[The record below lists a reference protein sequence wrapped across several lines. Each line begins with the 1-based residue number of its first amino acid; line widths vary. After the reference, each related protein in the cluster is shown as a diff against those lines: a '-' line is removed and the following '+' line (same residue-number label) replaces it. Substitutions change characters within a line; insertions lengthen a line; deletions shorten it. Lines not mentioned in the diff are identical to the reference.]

1 MHIHYASD
9 AYKQLIRGGEA
20 SKFVTDYVAYRA
32 EGNKARMKSQIA
44 RINRKLAKRDE
55 KLLTSRGGQPFSD
68 VGDHYVPWS
77 IRSNAVVIHLDLA
90 ELEAELAIDDEA
102 AFEAF
107 EKIEEISDPLAGA
120 LANLEAQ
127 FPGIIKSIRESNSR
141 TLWYEIK
148 DAGRIG
154 LHLPAILR
162 DARKLAKEEQAA

>member
-1 MHIHYASD
+1 
-9 AYKQLIRGGEA
+9 
-20 SKFVTDYVAYRA
+20 
-32 EGNKARMKSQIA
+32 MKSQIA

-68 VGDHYVPWS
+68 VGDHYVID
-77 IRSNAVVIHLDLA
+77 IRSNAVVGIHLDLD
-90 ELEAELAIDDEA
+90 ELEAELAIDNEA

-107 EKIEEISDPLAGA
+107 EKIEEISDPLAGT

-127 FPGIIKSIRESNSR
+127 FPGIIKGIRE
-141 TLWYEIK
+141 

-162 DARKLAKEEQAA
+162 DARKLAKEEQAAQEEKRANTLTAAPSQRI